1 MKGGGVGVKGGGE
14 GWVGRKGL
22 ALGAIYLIW
31 GSTYLA
37 IRFAIDTLPPFVMAG
52 TRFLIAGVLLYVF
65 ARGRGAARPTRA
77 QWRAAAIVGT
87 LLLMGGNGA
96 VTWAEQN
103 VASGATALLVAMV
116 PFWMVLL
123 DWLRPGG
130 QRPAGGVWVGIA
142 VGFGG
147 LALLVGPGHVVQGE
161 GSALGVAAL
170 VVGTLLWATGSL
182 LSRGLPHPDSPL
194 LAVGMQMLVGGAVLM
209 AAGLLSGEAGHVALH
224 DVSTR
229 SILALA
235 YLVLFG
241 SIVAYSSYVWLLRV
255 APPAVVSTYAYVN
268 PIIAVFLGW
277 LLAGETVTPR
287 TLIAAAIIIG
297 AVGLINVSRPRQDHG

>member
-1 MKGGGVGVKGGGE
+1 MSAVSRPSGAPP
-14 GWVGRKGL
+14 R
-22 ALGAIYLIW
+22 ALVFAAFASIYLIW
-31 GSTYLA
+31 GSTYLG
-37 IRFAIDTLPPFVMAG
+37 IRFAIETLPPFIMAG
-52 TRFLIAGVLLYVF
+52 GRFLIAGVLLYVF
-65 ARGRGAARPTRA
+65 ARSRGATRPTRA
-77 QWRAAAIVGT
+77 HWRGAAIVGT

-96 VTWAEQN
+96 VTWAEQH

-130 QRPAGGVWVGIA
+130 RRPAASVWVGIA
-142 VGFGG
+142 VGFAG
-147 LALLVGPGHVVQGE
+147 LALLIGPGHVVQGA

-170 VVGTLLWATGSL
+170 AVGTLCWATGSL
-182 LSRGLPHPDSPL
+182 LSRGLPRPDSPL
-194 LAVGMQMLVGGAVLM
+194 LGVGMQMLVGGTVLM
-209 AAGLLSGEAGHVALH
+209 LAGLLSGEASRVAVH
-224 DVSTR
+224 DVSAR
-229 SILALA
+229 SVLAVT

-268 PIIAVFLGW
+268 PVIAVFLGW
-277 LLAGETVTPR
+277 LLAGETVTLR

-297 AVGLINVSRPRQDHG
+297 AVGLINVSRPRHDHG